1 MKKFDLTAALG
12 GKAVRLQNGNKAF
25 VKFNVPATDLLV
37 GYCENE
43 AGDFK
48 VCQWVQERISADG
61 KEEFDIVGMYPETIL
76 IGNILVP
83 KPEQNP
89 LENGTTYF
97 LPNLESFR
105 FPKEKLW
112 GEFTQDDHDYLK
124 ANLIHTSRHAAVVHA
139 QALIEITGG
148 KMFYG

>member
-1 MKKFDLTAALG
+1 MKKFDLTAALN

-25 VKFNVPATDLLV
+25 VKFNIPNSDFLV
-37 GYCENE
+37 GYYEN
-43 AGDFK
+43 DDNFL
-48 VCQWVQERISADG
+48 VCTWIKGGLNSAG
-61 KEEFDIVGMYPETIL
+61 KEDLNIVGMYPETVL
-76 IGNILVP
+76 IGEIKVP
-83 KPEQNP
+83 MPEQEP
-89 LENGTTYF
+89 LENGTIYF